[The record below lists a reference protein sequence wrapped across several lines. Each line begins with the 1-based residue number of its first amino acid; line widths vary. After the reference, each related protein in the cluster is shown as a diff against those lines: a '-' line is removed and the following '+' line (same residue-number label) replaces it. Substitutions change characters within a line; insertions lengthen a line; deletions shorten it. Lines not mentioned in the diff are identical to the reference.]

1 MLDHKSLP
9 VSFLHME
16 IMFVSDHTVT
26 GDNSDRSVTTRQ
38 QDEGDSKTTV
48 LPGERITYL
57 YR

>member
-16 IMFVSDHTVT
+16 IMFVSDHTTT
-26 GDNSDRSVTTRQ
+26 GDSSDQSVTTRQ
-38 QDEGDSKTTV
+38 QDADSKTTV

>member
-16 IMFVSDHTVT
+16 IMFVSDHTTT
-26 GDNSDRSVTTRQ
+26 GDNSDRSTRQ
-38 QDEGDSKTTV
+38 QDVDSKTTV